1 MTPKIARDAPGARVF
16 RRLAAGEGG
25 AAFPLPCTFGTGVE
39 AASGRVTWSVTFP
52 EKQARDFYCS
62 ARGWSQA
69 MASVMG
75 MKKRAKVFGSVS
87 V

>member
-1 MTPKIARDAPGARVF
+1 MTPKIARNAPGARVF

-25 AAFPLPCTFGTGVE
+25 CGLSA
-39 AASGRVTWSVTFP
+39 TFP
-52 EKQARDFYCS
+52 EKQARDFSCS

-75 MKKRAKVFGSVS
+75 MKKRAKVFGDIKLAIPKG
-87 V
+87 